1 MDERGDYTVDI
12 SELLDDDRIWRVIVN
27 GYPYQTAATLGVDN
41 SDDAYFVTKQ
51 AIYCVL
57 INRNIDSVYRDT
69 NSSGTKV
76 IAAIKKL
83 TNIGKNG
90 KQTPESANLKV
101 SKSGTIKEEGDYY
114 SQKYTV
120 TSAVTISQF
129 KVNAISK
136 FPEGSFVANNS
147 GTAQTSFNGGETFKV
162 MIPKDKFTNDING
175 TISVSSK
182 CKTYPIFF
190 RKNTNFRNTELC
202 CNLRPISEI
211 LVQ

>member
-57 INRNIDSVYRDT
+57 INRNIDAVYRAT

-101 SKSGTIKEEGDYY
+101 SKSGTIKEE
-114 SQKYTV
+114 
-120 TSAVTISQF
+120 
-129 KVNAISK
+129 
-136 FPEGSFVANNS
+136 
-147 GTAQTSFNGGETFKV
+147 
-162 MIPKDKFTNDING
+162 
-175 TISVSSK
+175 
-182 CKTYPIFF
+182 
-190 RKNTNFRNTELC
+190 
-202 CNLRPISEI
+202 
-211 LVQ
+211 